1 MEKKK
6 WTDAEIKA
14 AAVRADKAIE
24 DAMNEPEMTDEEKL
38 LYDANY
44 GYAYDEDNDPYE
56 WNQPDSENE

>member
-6 WTDAEIKA
+6 WPDAEIKA
-14 AAVRADKAIE
+14 AAARADKAIE

-44 GYAYDEDNDPYE
+44 GYAYDEDNDPYG
-56 WNQPDSENE
+56 WNQPDSESE